1 MPQAARV
8 AQAAQAAQA
17 DAPESGEPRSP
28 RRGAAEGRN
37 PRRPVGAAVKKYWF
51 FYLLVLPGFAA
62 LLLFNYVPMYG
73 LVIAFK
79 DWNVVKGILGSPWT
93 SQHGLKY
100 FMAFLADPYFWR
112 VIKNTLLINFY
123 NLLFGF
129 TFTIFLALMINEVRA
144 RWFKRTVQ
152 TAVYLPYFLSWI
164 IFAGLVNAFL
174 DPQTGL
180 INNIIALTGGAPIR
194 FLTDNRYFRF
204 ILVLTNTIKES
215 GYDSILYLAAI
226 AGINPELYE
235 SAKVDGG
242 NRLHMMRHITLPHIT
257 PTIAVLLLLRVSR
270 LLASNFEQIYNLYSP
285 MVFDTGDTAATYIYR
300 VGLEQSMYSLSTA
313 VNIFTSLLGLILLL
327 AANKLV
333 ERRNFEGIL

>member
-1 MPQAARV
+1 MSAMQAAATERSE
-8 AQAAQAAQA
+8 AM
-17 DAPESGEPRSP
+17 APAI
-28 RRGAAEGRN
+28 GAALN
-37 PRRPVGAAVKKYWF
+37 KKPRRPLSAVIKKYWF
-51 FYLLVLPGFAA
+51 FYLLVLPGFLM

-73 LVIAFK
+73 LIVGFK
-79 DWNVVKGILGSPWT
+79 DWNIVKGILGSPWT
-93 SQHGLKY
+93 DNYGFKY
-100 FMAFLADPYFWR
+100 FISFLTDAYFWR
-112 VIKNTLLINFY
+112 VIKNTLLINLY

-144 RWFKRTVQ
+144 RWFKRAVQ

-164 IFAGLVNAFL
+164 IFAGLISAFL

-180 INNIIALTGGAPIR
+180 INNLIVLAGGTPIR
-194 FLTDNRYFRF
+194 FLTDNRYFQF

-242 NRLHMMRHITLPHIT
+242 NRLHMIRHITLPHIT

-270 LLASNFEQIYNLYSP
+270 LLGSNFDQIYNLYSP

-300 VGLEQSMYSLSTA
+300 IGLEQSMYSLSTA
-313 VNIFTSLLGLILLL
+313 VNLFTNILGLLLLLG
-327 AANKLV
+327 ANK
-333 ERRNFEGIL
+333 